1 MSARLVV
8 LYDANVLYPAQLR
21 DLLIRLA
28 VGGLVRAHWTD
39 AIHEEWIRN
48 VLADYPDITRE
59 ELRRTRRLIEQAL
72 PAARIEGYEHHIS
85 SLSLPDPDDRHILA
99 AAIEIGAD
107 AIVTFN
113 LDDFPASRLDPHGIS
128 AIHPDAF
135 VSSLY
140 EENPGAVIEVMRRH
154 RASLRKPPKSA
165 TEYCQILR
173 RARLEETAQ
182 AIGERMNEL

>member
-48 VLADYPDITRE
+48 VLADYSDITRE

-72 PAARIEGYEHHIS
+72 PAGRIEGYEHRIS

-113 LDDFPASRLDPHGIS
+113 LDDFPASRLDAGAAGDGRHITLRNL
-128 AIHPDAF
+128 F
-135 VSSLY
+135 VSDGLDY
-140 EENPGAVIEVMRRH
+140 FRVGKDFPAGAGIAGRRMLGAEVKH
-154 RASLRKPPKSA
+154 RTL
-165 TEYCQILR
+165 
-173 RARLEETAQ
+173 
-182 AIGERMNEL
+182 